1 MAKRRE
7 SDGDFPYPPDPY
19 SGRHRT
25 ACLRTER
32 VANTHGETCMRNTL
46 LRTLVGGILA
56 VGLLLVTGPAQ
67 AATATLTLVTTGP
80 LVNVD
85 DTEGRWQ
92 FDGGNVF
99 FQQQL
104 VGHFARTKRVSF
116 AGTSP
121 QNTAM
126 VTITIFLLG
135 ANPPDNLTLQGSH
148 SFNSGGESGSVSA
161 ASAALTVISRATFTS
176 PDGSVFTLTF

>member
-1 MAKRRE
+1 
-7 SDGDFPYPPDPY
+7 
-19 SGRHRT
+19 
-25 ACLRTER
+25 
-32 VANTHGETCMRNTL
+32 MRNN
-46 LRTLVGGILA
+46 LRRALIGGVLA
-56 VGLLLVTGPAQ
+56 VGLLLVTSPAQ
-67 AATATLTLVTTGP
+67 AATATVMLVRTGL

-92 FDGGNVF
+92 YDGGDVF

-104 VGHFARTKRVSF
+104 IGRFARTKRVSF
-116 AGTSP
+116 AGTGP

-148 SFNSGGESGSVSA
+148 SFNSGGEIGSVSA
-161 ASAALTVISRATFTS
+161 ASAALAVIRSATFTS